1 MEDDN
6 VGTKSFGMLT
16 DISCVAGKGI
26 YRHDAEGSDDM
37 PVLLVALPHRDIM
50 TDKSQAH
57 IKSSLIGASVSIP
70 ITDGKLALGTWQGIW
85 FLEFRE
91 GKHRR
96 KILATIQG
104 ERA

>member
-1 MEDDN
+1 
-6 VGTKSFGMLT
+6 MLA
-16 DISCVAGKGI
+16 DVPSVAGKGI

-37 PVLLVALPHRDIM
+37 PVFLLTLTSTDIM
-50 TDKSQAH
+50 IDTSQAH

-104 ERA
+104 ERI